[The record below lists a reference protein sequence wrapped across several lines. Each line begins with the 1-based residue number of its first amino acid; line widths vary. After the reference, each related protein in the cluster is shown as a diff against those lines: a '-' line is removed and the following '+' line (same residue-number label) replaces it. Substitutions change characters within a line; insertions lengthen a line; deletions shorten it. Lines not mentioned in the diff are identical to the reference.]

1 MKNTF
6 KEVLITLVY
15 YIVIYFIIT
24 YALSA
29 YPSNGGPSE
38 AVFLLLGLALLSI
51 IIFLYSLVK
60 LLKGDIEKMGPILT
74 HLIAIYL
81 LFRLLS

>member
-6 KEVLITLVY
+6 KEVLITLIY
-15 YIVIYFIIT
+15 YIVIYFTIT
-24 YALSA
+24 YALKT

-38 AVFLLLGLALLSI
+38 AVFLLLGFALLSI
-51 IIFLYSLVK
+51 VIFLYCLVK
-60 LLKGDIEKMGPILT
+60 LLKGDIEKMGPIIT
-74 HLIAIYL
+74 HLIAMYL